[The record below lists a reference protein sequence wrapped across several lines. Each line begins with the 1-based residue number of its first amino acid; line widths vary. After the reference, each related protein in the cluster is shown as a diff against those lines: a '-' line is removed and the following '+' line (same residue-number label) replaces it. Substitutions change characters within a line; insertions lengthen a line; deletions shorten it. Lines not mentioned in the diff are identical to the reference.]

1 MILAALSCAAA
12 ESPLSPSN
20 LPPETPFGD
29 ELPSESRPNPPSDG
43 IALGS
48 YTVAFEK
55 TSLADVIKATGAG
68 LIRHAGDAGGSQ
80 YWLCYTVPSKS
91 PSTLWVISHGE
102 MGGPDHFVTSLAW
115 MAKTDGASPAECP
128 SLASQ
133 VLPISLSNGL
143 KLGDSADVVTR
154 ILGAPQAKR
163 NGWVS
168 FSYVGKVEDD
178 GRCNGGF
185 DLGNWLIID
194 TTNGTIQS
202 IHAGQ
207 VTSC

>member
-12 ESPLSPSN
+12 ESPRWSSN

-29 ELPSESRPNPPSDG
+29 ELPSESRSSPPSDG

-80 YWLCYTVPSKS
+80 YWLCYTVPSN
-91 PSTLWVISHGE
+91 PASTLWVISHGE
-102 MGGPDHFVTSLAW
+102 MGGSDHVVTSLAW
-115 MAKTDGASPAECP
+115 MVRTNGASPAECP

-133 VLPISLSNGL
+133 MLPISLSNGL

-168 FSYVGKVEDD
+168 FAYKGKVDGE

-185 DLGNWLIID
+185 DIGNWLIID
-194 TTNGTIQS
+194 TTTGTVQG

>member
-1 MILAALSCAAA
+1 MILAALSCVAAQ
-12 ESPLSPSN
+12 SPRSSSN

-29 ELPSESRPNPPSDG
+29 EYPSESRPNPPSDG
-43 IALGS
+43 IVLGS

-55 TSLADVIKATGAG
+55 TTLAEVIKASGTG
-68 LIRHAGDAGGSQ
+68 LIKHAGDAGGSQ
-80 YWLCYTVPSKS
+80 YWLCYTVPSSS

-102 MGGPDHFVTSLAW
+102 MGGSDHVVTSLAW
-115 MAKTDGASPAECP
+115 MARTDDASPAECP

-133 VLPISLSNGL
+133 MLPISLSNGL

-154 ILGAPQAKR
+154 ILGAPQEKR
-163 NGWVS
+163 DGWVS
-168 FSYVGKVEDD
+168 FAYEGKVED
-178 GRCNGGF
+178 GGQCSGGL

-194 TTNGTIQS
+194 TTTDTIQS
-202 IHAGQ
+202 LHAGQ